1 MAYGN
6 SAVGFMIELGAH
18 PRVIQ
23 QRMGHSSIRTTF
35 DVYGS
40 VLPAVDEAVTAGL
53 GELLRAPEDQ
63 LRTGGHAAGPG
74 LESSGV

>member
-1 MAYGN
+1 
-6 SAVGFMIELGAH
+6 MIELGAH

-40 VLPAVDEAVTAGL
+40 VLPSVDEAVTAGL
-53 GELLRAPEDQ
+53 GDLLRPPEDQ
-63 LRTGGHAAGPG
+63 LRTGAGGGARLVEVP
-74 LESSGV
+74 SA